1 MVTLSGAGQIYDPAT
16 FEDPRV
22 PPAGIIHVAV
32 NGKLVVMEGNPTGAL
47 AGEAIP

>member
-1 MVTLSGAGQIYDPAT
+1 VVTLSGAGQIDDFAT

-32 NGKLVVMEGNPTGAL
+32 NGKMAVMEGNPTGAL
-47 AGEAIP
+47 AGKAIP